1 MTVERKGFVDLDTV
15 AGSTIQSGDK
25 WLLHRTDSVADV
37 KECAVVHF
45 EARKAM
51 GTSGLDP
58 LKVIVS
64 DADGHADTSNVTT
77 SDLANIAGGSSPFQ
91 DQIDGKAASSHTHD
105 AAATTTGVFDPA
117 RIPILFTGVQV
128 VSTGAIADLDS
139 GQQATIT
146 AGAIVTTTDGRR
158 WVYKGSGSKTS
169 EASYIECADVTP
181 DWSVIANKPSFATVA
196 TSGAYSDLSG
206 TPTLGTVASLT
217 ADTDVTLAANSDTR
231 VATQKAVKAYVDSAV
246 VGGSG
251 DVVGPASAVDS
262 NLAAFD
268 TTTGKLIKDAGV
280 PVSSLVPTSYLDT
293 DGTLAANSDT
303 KIATQK
309 ATKTAIDAG
318 VTAAAASASAAASDA
333 ASAASDASSAA
344 SSASAAASSAATAAT
359 DAGNASTSASSAASS
374 ASAAASSAASASS
387 DAATAAAA
395 ASSAVAANSAISP
408 GTKTKIT
415 YDAKGL
421 VTAGVDATTADIA
434 DSSDARYVTDAQRTV
449 LSNTSG
455 TNTGDQDLSGLVPKT
470 TTVNGQALSGN
481 VTVSKSD
488 VGLGSVTNDAQIPLA
503 YLDTDGTL
511 AADSDTK
518 VPSQKAVNTK
528 IAQVVAAAD
537 AWVAKGGIDCSGNP
551 NYPAGEAGWSY
562 RVTVAG
568 KIGGASGPN
577 VQVNDI
583 ITCWADSTAS
593 GDHATVGSSWGVQQ
607 VNIDGAVTNTSS
619 AASGNFAAF
628 DGTSGVVIEDSGY
641 GPSSFAAALGGDD
654 NYVTDAEKTKLS
666 NLSGTNTGDQTNIT
680 GNAGTS
686 TALQNARTIDGVS
699 FNGTANIT
707 VIAPAINA
715 ATGKTTPVDADE
727 IGLVDSAASNV
738 LKKLTWANLKATI
751 KTYFDTL
758 YQPIN
763 AFRAGIT
770 DAATGRTALA
780 LGTAAQSAAT
790 DFAQLA
796 QTSLT
801 YAGTTG
807 IDMSAGQVRT
817 LSLTGNVT
825 FTTSNR
831 AAPRSVTLK
840 ITCDAT
846 PRTYTF
852 PGWVFIGAAAPTG
865 IPASKVGILS
875 LTCFGTADSDIIAV
889 YVEQP

>member
-1 MTVERKGFVDLDTV
+1 MAIHGPE
-15 AGSTIQSGDK
+15 SQ
-25 WLLHRTDSVADV
+25 
-37 KECAVVHF
+37 
-45 EARKAM
+45 
-51 GTSGLDP
+51 
-58 LKVIVS
+58 VIV
-64 DADGHADTSNVTT
+64 VT
-77 SDLANIAGGSSPFQ
+77 GG
-91 DQIDGKAASSHTHD
+91 G
-105 AAATTTGVFDPA
+105 
-117 RIPILFTGVQV
+117 
-128 VSTGAIADLDS
+128 
-139 GQQATIT
+139 
-146 AGAIVTTTDGRR
+146 
-158 WVYKGSGSKTS
+158 
-169 EASYIECADVTP
+169 
-181 DWSVIANKPSFATVA
+181 
-196 TSGAYSDLSG
+196 
-206 TPTLGTVASLT
+206 
-217 ADTDVTLAANSDTR
+217 
-231 VATQKAVKAYVDSAV
+231 
-246 VGGSG
+246 GGSG

-293 DGTLAANSDT
+293 DGTLAANSDA
-303 KIATQK
+303 KLATQK

-333 ASAASDASSAA
+333 ASAASDASSAS

-359 DAGNASTSASSAASS
+359 DAGNAATSASSAASS

-387 DAATAAAA
+387 DAAMAAAA

-408 GTKTKIT
+408 GTNTKIT

-421 VTAGVDATTADIA
+421 VTAGAAATTADIA

-488 VGLGSVTNDAQIPLA
+488 VGLGSVTNDAQIPLS

-518 VPSQKAVNTK
+518 VPSQKAINTK

-568 KIGGASGPN
+568 KIGGAFGPN

-593 GDHATVGSSWGVQQ
+593 GDHATVGASWGVQQ

-641 GPSSFAAALGGDD
+641 GPSSFAAALGSDD

-666 NLSGTNTGDQTNIT
+666 NLSGTNTGDQTTIT
-680 GNAGTS
+680 GNAGTA
-686 TALQNARTIDGVS
+686 TALQTARNIDGQA
-699 FNGTANIT
+699 FDGTAAIT
-707 VIAPAINA
+707 VIAPGTHA
-715 ATGKTTPVDADE
+715 ASSKATPVDADE
-727 IGLVDSAASNV
+727 IPLVDSAASNV
-738 LKKLTWANLKATI
+738 LKKLTWANLKATL
-751 KTYFDTL
+751 KSYFDTL
-758 YQPIN
+758 YQPIGTQPTVQK
-763 AFRAGIT
+763 FTSGSGTYTTPAGVRYIKVEMVGGGGGGAGSGT
-770 DAATGRTALA
+770 ASQGTGGNGGNTTFGTTLLAANGGAGAVSTSGGAGGTAS
-780 LGTAAQSAAT
+780 LGTGPVGQATTGETGAALPSVNSGGVYGTAGGWGGSAPYFNGAGAPVYQAAGGAGVTNTGGGGSGGGGSAT
-790 DFAQLA
+790 ANSLA
-796 QTSLT
+796 GGGGGSGGFVSAIINSPSSTYSYAVGSAGT
-801 YAGTTG
+801 AGSAGTNGYAGGAGGSG
-807 IDMSAGQVRT
+807 I
-817 LSLTGNVT
+817 
-825 FTTSNR
+825 
-831 AAPRSVTLK
+831 
-840 ITCDAT
+840 
-846 PRTYTF
+846 
-852 PGWVFIGAAAPTG
+852 
-865 IPASKVGILS
+865 
-875 LTCFGTADSDIIAV
+875 IIV
-889 YVEQP
+889 YEYY